1 MALLAA
7 FLCKRLAADR
17 EDLLIVTVVAIICTA
32 FIAVSLT

>member
-7 FLCKRLAADR
+7 FLCKHLAADK
-17 EDLLIVTVVAIICTA
+17 EDLLIFTVVAIICTA